1 MRNIGINVR
10 SNIVYG
16 AGAFIECIAAKG
28 FNSTF
33 TFGNDE
39 KLIELTSKKCQ
50 QTRLFYE
57 SLHAPFSNINDIWL
71 EGSNGS
77 KMLDDFLLSVNLAH
91 SYNIPIVVC
100 HLSSGAKTVPVSD
113 AGLRRFDTLINE
125 AAKKNVTIAFENQ
138 RKLANL
144 AMMFELYG
152 KDTNVGFCW
161 DVGHEKCFANSME
174 YMPLFGD
181 RLVFTHIHDNFEKP
195 DEDEHLLPFDGSINY
210 SRTAELLKKYDY
222 KGTLMLEIDEPHE
235 GSPKYSDLSM
245 EKFTDKAYK
254 AICRLRDMIDN

>member
-10 SNIVYG
+10 SNIIYG
-16 AGAFIECIAAKG
+16 TEDFIDCIAEKG

-33 TFGNDE
+33 TFGNDT
-39 KLIELTSKKCQ
+39 KLIDLTSRKCQ
-50 QTRLFYE
+50 QTGLLYE
-57 SLHAPFSNINDIWL
+57 SLHAPFSNINDIWQDTAD
-71 EGSNGS
+71 GK
-77 KMLDDFLLSVNLAH
+77 KMLGEFLFSVNLAH
-91 SYNIPIVVC
+91 EYNIPIVVC
-100 HLSSGAKTVPVSD
+100 HLSSGKKPIPVKD
-113 AGLRRFDTLINE
+113 AGLKHFDILINE
-125 AAKKNVTIAFENQ
+125 AAKKNITIAFENQ

-181 RLVFTHIHDNFEKP
+181 RLVFTHIHDNNLKFEQ
-195 DEDEHLLPFDGSINY
+195 DEHLLPFDGSIDYN
-210 SRTAELLKKYDY
+210 RTAELLKKYEY

-235 GSPKYSDLSM
+235 GSEKYSDLSL
-245 EKFTDKAYK
+245 EQFTDKAYK
-254 AICRLRDMIDN
+254 AVCRLRDMTDN

>member
-10 SNIVYG
+10 SNIIYG
-16 AGAFIECIAAKG
+16 TEDFIDSIAEKG

-33 TFGNDE
+33 TFGNDI
-39 KLIELTSKKCQ
+39 KLIETTSRKCQ
-50 QTRLFYE
+50 QTGLLYE
-57 SLHAPFSNINDIWL
+57 SLHAPFSNINDIWQDTC
-71 EGSNGS
+71 EGE
-77 KMLDDFLLSVNLAH
+77 KMLKDFLFSTELAH
-91 SYNIPIVVC
+91 EYNIPIVVC
-100 HLSSGAKTVPVSD
+100 HLSSGRKPVPVKD
-113 AGLRRFDTLINE
+113 AGLKRFDMLINE
-125 AAKKNVTIAFENQ
+125 AAKKNITIAFENQ

-181 RLVFTHIHDNFEKP
+181 RLVFTHIHDNHLLPEN
-195 DEDEHLLPFDGSINY
+195 DEHLLPFDGMIDY
-210 SRTAELLKKYDY
+210 TRTAELLKKYNY

-235 GSPKYSDLSM
+235 GSEKYSDLSL
-245 EKFTDKAYK
+245 EQFTDKAYR
-254 AICRLRDMIDN
+254 AVCRLRDMVDN